1 MSELIGKKVD
11 VLDKG
16 WVELQDVMGS
26 DLAIINAA
34 RTSYLGESKG
44 GDKDKKLLFYL
55 MEHRHDGPFEMATL
69 KYRVHA
75 PELVWRQLLR
85 HRTGCLAGDT
95 LITFNRPR
103 DWKVGHHRSQQGNKG
118 AKLTIERLYRL
129 WNDPVHHSR
138 IKKMLIRVYDETTK
152 IFTVSHIQNVFY
164 SGRKEVFE
172 IETEKG
178 KKLQCTRDHR
188 LLTNNGWQRMEDAI
202 GLEVASTGTATMSK
216 DCIIIT
222 NGTEELWR
230 SYEWL
235 KNQRNLGKSVE
246 SIALEAGCSYHT
258 IRKWLKIHN
267 LQYTPK
273 ERVSLRPVWNKNKKG
288 YKMPPRTEEYLAKL
302 RKSARRGE
310 NSHFWRGG
318 ITSER
323 AKIGAWTT
331 SVAPLVHKKYN
342 YICQECKHQS
352 NKLHAHHV
360 KPVAEYPE
368 LAYDFDNLISVC
380 RNCHRVLHKMQPGN
394 KVPQKPILA
403 GVSEKIKSVIR
414 IGVID
419 TYDIAVEAP
428 NHNFIAN
435 GIVVHNSFN
444 LQSYRYL
451 EAEEEEFYVPDI
463 WRLQAVKNKQGSEG
477 ELDAENSAQLTAQL
491 QAQYT
496 AAYQQYQ
503 EALGKGVAR
512 EIARLFLPGFA
523 LYSVGVV
530 QFDLRNLLHFLSL
543 RMASDAQY
551 EIRMFANA
559 MSTYV
564 EQLFPW
570 SWEAYQRFRVKP
582 E

>member
-85 HRTGCLAGDT
+85 HRTG
-95 LITFNRPR
+95 
-103 DWKVGHHRSQQGNKG
+103 
-118 AKLTIERLYRL
+118 
-129 WNDPVHHSR
+129 
-138 IKKMLIRVYDETTK
+138 
-152 IFTVSHIQNVFY
+152 
-164 SGRKEVFE
+164 
-172 IETEKG
+172 
-178 KKLQCTRDHR
+178 
-188 LLTNNGWQRMEDAI
+188 
-202 GLEVASTGTATMSK
+202 
-216 DCIIIT
+216 
-222 NGTEELWR
+222 
-230 SYEWL
+230 
-235 KNQRNLGKSVE
+235 
-246 SIALEAGCSYHT
+246 
-258 IRKWLKIHN
+258 
-267 LQYTPK
+267 
-273 ERVSLRPVWNKNKKG
+273 
-288 YKMPPRTEEYLAKL
+288 
-302 RKSARRGE
+302 
-310 NSHFWRGG
+310 
-318 ITSER
+318 
-323 AKIGAWTT
+323 
-331 SVAPLVHKKYN
+331 
-342 YICQECKHQS
+342 
-352 NKLHAHHV
+352 
-360 KPVAEYPE
+360 
-368 LAYDFDNLISVC
+368 
-380 RNCHRVLHKMQPGN
+380 
-394 KVPQKPILA
+394 
-403 GVSEKIKSVIR
+403 
-414 IGVID
+414 
-419 TYDIAVEAP
+419 
-428 NHNFIAN
+428 
-435 GIVVHNSFN
+435 SFN